1 MRELF
6 ELAGSSKH
14 LNNGAGAIES
24 SGPASGAGTGE
35 AGEEE
40 VRAAKRIPFL
50 AAAFVRRLRTGVDL
64 YLDDGQL
71 SLLPLSL
78 KIDDS
83 LIRGLSKFFL
93 EGFDVSAASSA
104 GDGTE
109 VPAHLHRWKP
119 TSAPTRVDDRLIELW
134 RQSHS

>member
-1 MRELF
+1 MRDLF
-6 ELAGSSKH
+6 QLAGSAEH
-14 LNNGAGAIES
+14 LVNGATALAATS
-24 SGPASGAGTGE
+24 AASGAGSDGNPE
-35 AGEEE
+35 DEL
-40 VRAAKRIPFL
+40 RAAKRIPFL

-83 LIRGLSKFFL
+83 LIRGLSKFLL
-93 EGFDVSAASSA
+93 EGFDLSAASSA

-109 VPAHLHRWKP
+109 VPAHLHRWEP
-119 TSAPTRVDDRLIELW
+119 S
-134 RQSHS
+134 